1 MCEQE
6 LMEMT
11 GSFNNEYVRWVENK
25 DRLAM
30 QFSNQASVGLLAREA
45 VSKTFIDFATFSTV
59 TDHSKTFTDTERA
72 DKLIQFLINRA
83 LTITPTKVIDDL
95 LDSLQGQYFE
105 PVRNSLSK

>member
-6 LMEMT
+6 LKKIA

-30 QFSNQASVGLLAREA
+30 QFSSQASVGSLAREA
-45 VSKTFIDFATFSTV
+45 VSKTFIDIATFSTV

-83 LTITPTKVIDDL
+83 LTTKVIDDL